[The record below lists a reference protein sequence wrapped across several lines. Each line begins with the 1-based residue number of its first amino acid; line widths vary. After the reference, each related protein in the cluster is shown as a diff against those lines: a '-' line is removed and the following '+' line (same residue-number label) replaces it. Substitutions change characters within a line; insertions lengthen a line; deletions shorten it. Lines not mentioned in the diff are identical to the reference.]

1 MRRIMRHIPEDE
13 LHSYLDQALSR
24 IQCVEIESHLARCGH
39 CRDARD
45 GIAAL
50 RDRTTALLATL
61 APERTRIPP
70 SWESLTRGAEAQ
82 PSRRSRVRYVAVW
95 AASVLGA
102 LGAGWG
108 AQSLLQTRQPSAS
121 VAGAPTTQPVQ
132 HAIVPPAGERPT
144 TTRGSVAPDSSDST
158 PERHA
163 SRSTPVRQVA
173 FVEEPP
179 ALDPTPADSGSMP
192 SEPVASRLS
201 AGRLPADFDIV
212 AGGMWRTLS
221 WDNAQRE
228 RGEAVPRILGLPVM
242 EVQVAAS
249 RDSSGKPT
257 MIVAQQLR
265 SGEVIRTIEGPATDV
280 TRLLAAQ
287 HGDAGSPW
295 PTVPDSL
302 GLSDGT
308 MAMRRGDRILA
319 IQASPSVP
327 PDSLRAMIRRL
338 NAADR

>member
-1 MRRIMRHIPEDE
+1 
-13 LHSYLDQALSR
+13 
-24 IQCVEIESHLARCGH
+24 VEIESHLARCGH

-50 RDRTTALLATL
+50 RDRTTALLASL

-70 SWESLTRGAEAQ
+70 SWESLTRKAEARSSQ
-82 PSRRSRVRYVAVW
+82 RSRRRYVAIW
-95 AASVLGA
+95 AASVIGA
-102 LGAGWG
+102 LGLGWG
-108 AQSLLQTRQPSAS
+108 AQSLKEAREQPSP
-121 VAGAPTTQPVQ
+121 VAGTTAEPVQ
-132 HAIVPPAGERPT
+132 HAIVPATSRSSAASPAASLR
-144 TTRGSVAPDSSDST
+144 DSSDSA

-163 SRSTPVRQVA
+163 SRPTAPRQFAVIESPPVLDSTA
-173 FVEEPP
+173 
-179 ALDPTPADSGSMP
+179 ADTGATP

-201 AGRLPADFDIV
+201 AGRLPPDFDLA

-228 RGEAVPRILGLPVM
+228 RGQAVPRILGLPVV
-242 EVQVAAS
+242 EVQVAAAP
-249 RDSSGKPT
+249 DSSGKPT

-287 HGDAGSPW
+287 HGEVRSPW

-327 PDSLRAMIRRL
+327 ADSLRAMIRRL
-338 NAADR
+338 NASDR